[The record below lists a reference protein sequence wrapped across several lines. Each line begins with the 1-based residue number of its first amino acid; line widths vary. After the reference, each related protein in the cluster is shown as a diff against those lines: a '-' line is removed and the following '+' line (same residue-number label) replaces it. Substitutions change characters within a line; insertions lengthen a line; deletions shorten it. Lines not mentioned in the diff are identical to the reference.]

1 MSEVTTYHELTVL
14 RAKVERLEAE
24 NARFVAGGCARDQ
37 TTTQFCAEAVALQ
50 AEVTRLREALRA
62 VVACWEVPT
71 YGNSSDKL
79 DIVFDAVE
87 LARAALGET
96 NEPA

>member
-24 NARFVAGGCARDQ
+24 NAR
-37 TTTQFCAEAVALQ
+37 
-50 AEVTRLREALRA
+50 LREAL
-62 VVACWEVPT
+62 
-71 YGNSSDKL
+71 L
-79 DIVFDAVE
+79 E
-87 LARAALGET
+87 LNEYTMAYKARQILNAALGET

>member
-1 MSEVTTYHELTVL
+1 MEDFQVTTADMLEIVLSGGNGAEYVNIAGLMEKAANEL
-14 RAKVERLEAE
+14 REKDAE
-24 NARFVAGGCARDQ
+24 NA
-37 TTTQFCAEAVALQ
+37 
-50 AEVTRLREALRA
+50 RLREALRA

-96 NEPA
+96 NEPS

>member
-24 NARFVAGGCARDQ
+24 NA
-37 TTTQFCAEAVALQ
+37 
-50 AEVTRLREALRA
+50 RLREALRA

-87 LARAALGET
+87 LARAALGEA

>member
-24 NARFVAGGCARDQ
+24 NARLVAGGCARDQ

-50 AEVTRLREALRA
+50 AEVTRLREALKEYVNI
-62 VVACWEVPT
+62 VVEMEGVT
-71 YGNSSDKL
+71 FL
-79 DIVFDAVE
+79 DQMKNAE
-87 LARAALGET
+87 LKFVIEANLAEQEKD
-96 NEPA
+96 ND